1 MLLALFEILVYAI
14 INKLNSAMEHSWH
27 WHLIVY
33 KFKMQLLVGFYFIKT
48 SLPKN
53 PLHSLGDRP

>member
-14 INKLNSAMEHSWH
+14 INKLNIVMEHSWH

-33 KFKMQLLVGFYFIKT
+33 TFKMQLLVGFYFIKT
-48 SLPKN
+48 TLPKN
-53 PLHSLGDRP
+53 PLHCLGDRP